1 VLFLHTA
8 TAPPLGAD
16 TWVHA
21 QIMAHL
27 DPATHEI
34 HAACVVGDAAEPT
47 PTYQT
52 LRAIPGVHLHP
63 TNLGVES
70 APTSPGARVAKLLG
84 IIPSAMRLIGL
95 ARYIRRN
102 GIAFVHTSDRPRDAA
117 ATVLLGRLT
126 KATSIVHSHVGY
138 ADWMSPL
145 LKWALRNADVR
156 IAISSFVART
166 LVDNGHPQES
176 TYVVLNG
183 IDPARWTPAT
193 GRAEA
198 RRALSVPDDAPLIVT
213 ICRLFSSKGPGDLIR
228 ALALVHQQ
236 HPTAQLLIAGREV
249 QKGYAAELEQLIDKQ
264 DLRDHVRLLGHC
276 PDVGPLLAAADVFA
290 MPSIGEPF
298 GLVYLEAMAME
309 LPVVAL
315 ESGGAPEVIVH
326 GTTGLL
332 SPPDD
337 LERLAENLDTLL
349 SDPDRRAQM
358 ARAGRRRVETHFTST
373 RMATDMAAR
382 YRQVQKWPTAAQE
395 VAQGKESN
403 DLAVSC

>member
-1 VLFLHTA
+1 
-8 TAPPLGAD
+8 
-16 TWVHA
+16 
-21 QIMAHL
+21 MAHL

-34 HAACVVGDAAEPT
+34 HAACVVGDAGEPT

-52 LRAIPGVHLHP
+52 LREIPAVHLHP
-63 TNLGVES
+63 TNLGLES
-70 APTSPGARVAKLLG
+70 STTSTWARVAKLLG
-84 IIPSAMRLIGL
+84 IIPSALRLFGL

-102 GIAFVHTSDRPRDAA
+102 RIAFVHTSDRPRDAA

-126 KATSIVHSHVGY
+126 RTTSIVQSHVGY

-166 LVDNGHPQES
+166 LVDHGHPAEH

-183 IDPARWTPAT
+183 IDPDRWTPER

-198 RRALSVPDDAPLIVT
+198 RRALSVPDDVPLIVT
-213 ICRLFSSKGPGDLIR
+213 VCRLFPSKGPGDLIR
-228 ALALVHQQ
+228 ALAVLRNQ
-236 HPTAQLLIAGREV
+236 HPTVQLLIAGREV
-249 QKGYAAELEQLIDKQ
+249 QRGYAAELQQLID
-264 DLRDHVRLLGHC
+264 DLELGEHVKLLGHC
-276 PDVGPLLAAADVFA
+276 PDVAPLMAAADVFA

-298 GLVYLEAMAME
+298 GLVYLEAMAMG

-337 LERLAENLDTLL
+337 LERLAENLGTLL
-349 SDPDRRAQM
+349 SDPDRRAHM
-358 ARAGRRRVETHFTST
+358 GRAGRRRVETHFTST
-373 RMATDMAAR
+373 RMAMDMAAR
-382 YRQVQKWPTAAQE
+382 YRQVLNRPTTIQQ
-395 VAQGKESN
+395 VAQGKESD